1 MTVPSMQA
9 AARATGFARLD
20 FRAKLALF
28 FAVSALAVVCNRP
41 SVSVAI
47 MAAALAGCWGA
58 GISRAYLGLMFR
70 VMTPFFVL
78 MLLTHGFFNV
88 SHVMRLTGAEA
99 LTELWT
105 IPQAVPVLGGVALSR
120 EGLLYGVN
128 ILAKSMTF
136 LLMVPL
142 VVFTTQIDNLVVGLV
157 KMRVPYR
164 LAFVLSSTLR
174 FFPLLFAEIQAVK
187 ETQRLRGFALEEMR
201 AMERVKT
208 YAKVAV
214 PVILGSMFKAQQL
227 EVVLQAKAFSGRGVR
242 TYLHESRLGVAE
254 WSVIAA
260 SAAGLAGGIVLLVTS
275 SWLGFGGG
283 W

>member
-1 MTVPSMQA
+1 VTAPGMRA
-9 AARATGFARLD
+9 AAGGEGFARLD

-28 FAVSALAVVCNRP
+28 VAVSALAVLCDRP
-41 SVSVAI
+41 VASVGI
-47 MAAALAGCWGA
+47 MAAALGGCLAA

-88 SHVMRLTGAEA
+88 GHVKRLTGAEA
-99 LTELWT
+99 LTTLWA
-105 IPQAVPVLGGVALSR
+105 IPDWLPVLGGVALSR

-128 ILAKSMTF
+128 VLAKSMTF

-157 KMRVPYR
+157 KLRVPYR

-174 FFPLLFAEIQAVK
+174 FFPLLFGEIQAVK

-227 EVVLQAKAFSGRGVR
+227 EVVLQAKAFSGRGAR
-242 TYLHESRLGVAE
+242 TYLHESRLGAAE
-254 WSVIAA
+254 WAVIAA
-260 SAAGLAGGIVLLVTS
+260 SAAVFAAGGVLLAKTR
-275 SWLGFGGG
+275 WLDFGGG

>member
-1 MTVPSMQA
+1 MQA
-9 AARATGFARLD
+9 VARTTGFARLD

-28 FAVSALAVVCNRP
+28 VAVSALAVLCNRP
-41 SVSVAI
+41 SLSVAI
-47 MAAALAGCWGA
+47 MAGALGGCLAA
-58 GISRAYLGLMFR
+58 GIPRAYLGLMFR
-70 VMTPFFVL
+70 VMTPFFIL

-88 SHVMRLTGAEA
+88 GHVKRLTGAEM
-99 LTELWT
+99 LTTLWT
-105 IPQAVPVLGGVALSR
+105 IPEWLPVLGGVGLSR

-136 LLMVPL
+136 LLLVPL

-157 KMRVPYR
+157 KLRVPYR

-201 AMERVKT
+201 ALERVKT

-227 EVVLQAKAFSGRGVR
+227 EVVLQAKAFSGRGTR
-242 TYLHESRLGVAE
+242 TYLHESRLGTAE
-254 WSVIAA
+254 WLVIAA
-260 SAAGLAGGIVLLVTS
+260 SVAGLTGGVLLLATTT
-275 SWLGFGGG
+275 WLNFGGG

>member
-1 MTVPSMQA
+1 M
-9 AARATGFARLD
+9 
-20 FRAKLALF
+20 
-28 FAVSALAVVCNRP
+28 
-41 SVSVAI
+41 
-47 MAAALAGCWGA
+47 
-58 GISRAYLGLMFR
+58 
-70 VMTPFFVL
+70 
-78 MLLTHGFFNV
+78 
-88 SHVMRLTGAEA
+88 
-99 LTELWT
+99 
-105 IPQAVPVLGGVALSR
+105 SR

-128 ILAKSMTF
+128 VLAKSMTF

-157 KMRVPYR
+157 KLRVPYR

-174 FFPLLFAEIQAVK
+174 FFPLLFGEIQAVK

-227 EVVLQAKAFSGRGVR
+227 EVVLQAKAFSGRGAR
-242 TYLHESRLGVAE
+242 TYLHESRLGAAE
-254 WSVIAA
+254 WAVIAA
-260 SAAGLAGGIVLLVTS
+260 SAAVFAAGGVLLAKTR
-275 SWLGFGGG
+275 WLDFGGG